1 MITETFQEQNLLL
14 DAAHA
19 SITSELQTVQN
30 DRAQLQTHLDHLILE
45 HSQCLQKA
53 QDAEKKT
60 MVQKELLESTIARL
74 RGELEA
80 SLQEKSSLLEEK
92 ERFQQEVSKTE
103 KEVQEKCNLEKELAK
118 SKVDINALN
127 QNLQS
132 LVEENKHLTDKI
144 ASLEHH
150 RATSDYHGV
159 GIKSLLRRKWKKPW
173 KKLLIVKINWPMR
186 RGNFRQK
193 LNS

>member
-1 MITETFQEQNLLL
+1 MSPVKSVLPHRSPADPF
-14 DAAHA
+14 
-19 SITSELQTVQN
+19 SEGLCYFC
-30 DRAQLQTHLDHLILE
+30 
-45 HSQCLQKA
+45 S
-53 QDAEKKT
+53 
-60 MVQKELLESTIARL
+60 
-74 RGELEA
+74 
-80 SLQEKSSLLEEK
+80 
-92 ERFQQEVSKTE
+92 VSKTE